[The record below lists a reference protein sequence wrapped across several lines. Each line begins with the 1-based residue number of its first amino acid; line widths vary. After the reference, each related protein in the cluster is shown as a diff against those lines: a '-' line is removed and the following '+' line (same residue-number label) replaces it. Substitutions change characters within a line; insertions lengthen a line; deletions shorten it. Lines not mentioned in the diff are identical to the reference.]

1 VPRHTVSKDAYLRIL
16 NETLLRHPAYYAGM
30 AFHNILPDG
39 SHSYEIVM
47 PTSVPDR
54 VRAEQVFDE
63 VANEVRQRY
72 VCARSVSTEDNKEM
86 ETTEHR

>member
-1 VPRHTVSKDAYLRIL
+1 MKTSYFPDNFNPSALWFVAYP
-16 NETLLRHPAYYAGM
+16 NFAPAT
-30 AFHNILPDG
+30 
-39 SHSYEIVM
+39 SYEIVM